1 MASTEPVLAVR
12 DLVKHFAV
20 RRTGWFGARAVVHAV
35 DGVSFAL
42 GRAETLAIVGE
53 SGSGKSTV
61 GRMIVGLTKPTA
73 GSVHLAGERI
83 DHLGRRKMRAL
94 RQHLQ
99 LIFQDP
105 YASLNPRMT
114 AARIVG
120 EPLGNFGGGAK
131 AQRRER
137 AAELLSRVG
146 LGKQYLD
153 RYPHQF
159 SGGQRQRLGIARA
172 IATRPK
178 VVVCDEP
185 VSALDVSVQAQV
197 INLLVDLQAEFGMSY
212 LFIAHDLGVVEHVSD
227 RTAVM
232 YLGRLVEMA
241 PTRALFRAPQHPYT
255 QALMASV
262 PLPDPTKPRQK
273 VAVEGEVPS
282 AIAPPPGC
290 RFHTRCPHAK
300 PVCRAELPPLREVA
314 PGHHAACH
322 LLAG

>member
-1 MASTEPVLAVR
+1 MASTEPVLEVR

-20 RRTGWFGARAVVHAV
+20 RRSGWFGARAIVHAV
-35 DGVSFAL
+35 DGVSFVL
-42 GRAETLAIVGE
+42 RRAETLAIVGE

-61 GRMIVGLTKPTA
+61 GRMIVGLTPPTA
-73 GSVHLAGERI
+73 GSVHLMGQRI
-83 DHLGRRKMRAL
+83 DQLGRRKMRPL
-94 RQHLQ
+94 RRHLQ

-114 AARIVG
+114 AGRIVG
-120 EPLGNFGGGAK
+120 EPLGNFVT
-131 AQRRER
+131 ES
-137 AAELLSRVG
+137 AAERRDRTAALLSRVG
-146 LGKQYLD
+146 LGAQYLD
-153 RYPHQF
+153 RHPHQF

-172 IATRPK
+172 IATRPT

-232 YLGRLVEMA
+232 YLGRLVEIA
-241 PTRALFRAPQHPYT
+241 QTRALFRSPQHPYT

-262 PLPDPTKPRQK
+262 PLPDPTKPRLTL
-273 VAVEGEVPS
+273 AVEGEVPS

-300 PVCRAELPPLREVA
+300 PVCRTEVPPLRVIA
-314 PGHHAACH
+314 PGHEAACH
-322 LLAG
+322 LLSG